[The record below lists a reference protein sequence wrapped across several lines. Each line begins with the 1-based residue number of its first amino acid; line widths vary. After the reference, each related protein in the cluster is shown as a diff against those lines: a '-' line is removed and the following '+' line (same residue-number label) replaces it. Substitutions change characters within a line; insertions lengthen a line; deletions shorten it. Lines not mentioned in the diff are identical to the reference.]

1 MVSPAREH
9 SMGRTARIREQ
20 IVKLLEKE
28 GKCHTRRIYEH
39 VNDSSRWGATMNQ
52 IGNVLAKDKRFRKCD
67 NMVRIGNMVG
77 QPKYPVCEWELKEAY
92 QHNNSDDS
100 HD

>member
-1 MVSPAREH
+1 MENPAREH
-9 SMGRTARIREQ
+9 SMGRTARIRQQ

-52 IGNVLAKDKRFRKCD
+52 ISNVLSKDKRFRKSEA
-67 NMVRIGNMVG
+67 MVRVGRMG
-77 QPKYPVCEWELKEAY
+77 QPRYSVCEWELKETY
-92 QHNNSDDS
+92 RQNNSDDN